1 MKFLQDLYLGETIVP
16 KVNQIVEKVNNNQIV
31 PNLYLIALSETEDN
45 MLDLI
50 PEWEVL
56 QKGYPKESI
65 QVVGLANG
73 KKEAV
78 SMVQFMIEESLQET
92 HCADVRSFIKS
103 KWEGQA

>member
-1 MKFLQDLYLGETIVP
+1 MKFLHDLYLGEEISP
-16 KVNQIVEKVNNNQIV
+16 KVNQIVEKVNNNQVV
-31 PNLYLIALSETEDN
+31 PNLYLIALSTHEDN

-56 QKGYPKESI
+56 QTAYPKEDI
-65 QVVGLANG
+65 LVVGLANG

-78 SMVQFMIEESLQET
+78 AIVLGMIEESLQET
-92 HCADVRSFIKS
+92 GSADVRSYIKC